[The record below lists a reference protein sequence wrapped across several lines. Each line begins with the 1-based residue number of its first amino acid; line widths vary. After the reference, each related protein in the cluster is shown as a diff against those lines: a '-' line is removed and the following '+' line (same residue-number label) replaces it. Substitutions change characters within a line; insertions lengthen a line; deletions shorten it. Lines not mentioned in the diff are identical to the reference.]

1 MIKIK
6 KSTTA
11 DTRSCDYTKVSQEEL
26 LTSSVQHIDD
36 VAAGLE
42 FFVDKLRE
50 AAAMH
55 DFDKVSDIEGFHRD
69 FLTGFKQQT
78 WYTNHKKV
86 NRHHL
91 LVDEGIP
98 EDVNLIDVI
107 EMITDVVMAGMGRTG
122 NVYPMDIEPELLVR
136 AFENTVDLLKKQV
149 EVEDDK

>member
-11 DTRSCDYTKVSQEEL
+11 DTRSCDYTKVSKEEL
-26 LTSSVQHIDD
+26 LASSVQHIDD
-36 VAAGLE
+36 VAAALE

-78 WYTNHKKV
+78 WYSKHKQV

-91 LVDEGIP
+91 LADDGIP
-98 EDVNLIDVI
+98 TDVNLIDVI
-107 EMITDVVMAGMGRTG
+107 EMISDVVMAGMGRTG
-122 NVYPMDIEPELLVR
+122 EVYPMDISPELLQI
-136 AFENTVDLLKKQV
+136 AFANTVALLKKQV